1 MWIHFNMNN
10 ICSFF
15 FFFIKY
21 YMKFGKNIS
30 LFMSFNCEGFSLMQS
45 KGGSHGLPQLMT
57 PDFYIFI
64 LELFFSLSLVFSL
77 CFWWLC
83 PHNYFLSYFFFWD
96 WAFVLKQAL
105 GFSVWRG
112 LGINAPTLI
121 SSWMTLWTYSWTT
134 VSEKPSQMCLPI
146 SHWLAELSTLVRTSC
161 LWHKY
166 LLGIWFLALT
176 LIRIASLP
184 HRVADNT

>member
-1 MWIHFNMNN
+1 MWIYFNMNN

-15 FFFIKY
+15 FFFLKY

-45 KGGSHGLPQLMT
+45 KRGSHGLPQLMT

-83 PHNYFLSYFFFWD
+83 PHNYFLSFFFLRLGICFETGFRILCLKRAWHQCSNPD
-96 WAFVLKQAL
+96 LKLNDPLNLLMDHSLWKTFSDVSADLTLARWAF
-105 GFSVWRG
+105 
-112 LGINAPTLI
+112 
-121 SSWMTLWTYSWTT
+121 
-134 VSEKPSQMCLPI
+134 
-146 SHWLAELSTLVRTSC
+146 
-161 LWHKY
+161 
-166 LLGIWFLALT
+166 
-176 LIRIASLP
+176 
-184 HRVADNT
+184 NTCKDIMFMA